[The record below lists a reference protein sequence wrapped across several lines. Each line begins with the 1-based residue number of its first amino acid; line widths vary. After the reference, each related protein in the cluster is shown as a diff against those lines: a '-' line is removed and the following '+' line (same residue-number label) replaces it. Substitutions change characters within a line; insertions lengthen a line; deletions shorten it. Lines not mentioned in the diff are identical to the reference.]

1 MHNVA
6 KWQNNYKTNH
16 MENII
21 GIDLGGT
28 SIKGGRIEDGRIVK
42 QTQADTQAV
51 LGGDVTLNIL
61 KGVISDLITD
71 STKAIGIGVP
81 SVVDRKQ
88 GIVYNVQNISG
99 WDEVHLK
106 SILEEEFKIPVH
118 IDNDANC
125 FAYGERIFGKGKD
138 ILNFVGITLGTGV
151 GAGIIQ
157 DGRLLN
163 DANCGSG
170 EFGEIPYEGMKLED
184 FCGSRFFIDE
194 TGADGFSTSLK
205 ARSGEDDAIRKFEE
219 YGKHL
224 AHLIKIIVLVLDPE
238 AVIFGGSISQS
249 FDLFQKT
256 ISENLQDFP
265 YPKSIEK
272 LQIMVSEQKDC
283 GILGAGSL
291 CIDY

>member
-1 MHNVA
+1 
-6 KWQNNYKTNH
+6 

-28 SIKGGRIEDGRIVK
+28 SIKGGRIENGRIVK
-42 QTQADTQAV
+42 QSQADTLAAQGAE
-51 LGGDVTLNIL
+51 VTLNVL
-61 KGVISDLITD
+61 KDVISELITD

-125 FAYGERIFGKGKD
+125 FAYGERIFGKGRD
-138 ILNFVGITLGTGV
+138 ILNFIGITLGTGL

-157 DGRLLN
+157 NGRLLS

-170 EFGEIPYEGMKLED
+170 EFGEIPYQGMKLED

-194 TGADGFSTSLK
+194 YGADGFSTSLK
-205 ARSGEDDAIRKFEE
+205 ARSGDSDAIKKFEE

-224 AHLIKIIVLVLDPE
+224 AYLIKIIVLVLDPE
-238 AVIFGGSISQS
+238 AVIIGGSISQS
-249 FDLFQKT
+249 FDLFEKA
-256 ISENLQDFP
+256 IKENLGDFP

-272 LQIMVSEQKDC
+272 LKIIVSEQKDC

-291 CIDY
+291 CVDNTQKTL

>member
-1 MHNVA
+1 
-6 KWQNNYKTNH
+6 

-51 LGGDVTLNIL
+51 LGCDVTLNIL

-194 TGADGFSTSLK
+194 TGADGFNTSLK

-291 CIDY
+291 CIDYNQNTL

>member
-1 MHNVA
+1 
-6 KWQNNYKTNH
+6 

-28 SIKGGRIEDGRIVK
+28 SIKGGRIENGRIVK
-42 QTQADTQAV
+42 QTQADTQAA
-51 LGGDVTLNIL
+51 LGGDVTLNVL
-61 KGVISDLITD
+61 KDVISDLITD

-81 SVVDRKQ
+81 SVVDRKL

-106 SILEEEFKIPVH
+106 SVLEDYFKIPVH

-125 FAYGERIFGKGKD
+125 FAYGERIFGKGQD

-157 DGRLLN
+157 NGRLLS

-170 EFGEIPYEGMKLED
+170 EFGEIPYQGMKLED
-184 FCGSRFFIDE
+184 FCGSRFFIDGS
-194 TGADGFSTSLK
+194 GADGFTTSLK
-205 ARSGEDDAIRKFEE
+205 ARDGEEAATKKFED

-224 AHLIKIIVLVLDPE
+224 AYLIKIIVLVLDPE

-249 FDLFQKT
+249 FDLFEKT
-256 ISENLQDFP
+256 IKESLKDFP

-272 LQIMVSEQKDC
+272 LKIMVSEQKDC

-291 CIDY
+291 CIDNISKTL

>member
-1 MHNVA
+1 
-6 KWQNNYKTNH
+6 

-28 SIKGGRIEDGRIVK
+28 SIKGGRIENGRIVK
-42 QTQADTQAV
+42 QSQADTQAV
-51 LGGDVTLNIL
+51 QGADVTLNVL
-61 KGVISDLITD
+61 KGVISELITD

-106 SILEEEFKIPVH
+106 SILEKEFKIPVH

-125 FAYGERIFGKGKD
+125 FAYGERIFGKGRD
-138 ILNFVGITLGTGV
+138 ILNFIGITLGTGL

-157 DGRLLN
+157 NGRLLC

-170 EFGEIPYEGMKLED
+170 EFGEIPYQGMKLED

-194 TGADGFSTSLK
+194 NGADGFSTSLK
-205 ARSGEDDAIRKFEE
+205 ARNGEQDAIKKFEE

-224 AHLIKIIVLVLDPE
+224 AYLIKIIVLVLDPE
-238 AVIFGGSISQS
+238 AIIFGGSISQS
-249 FDLFQKT
+249 FDLFEKT
-256 ISENLQDFP
+256 IKDNLGDFP
-265 YPKSIEK
+265 YPKSIENLK
-272 LQIMVSEQKDC
+272 IMVSEQKDC

-291 CIDY
+291 CIDNTQTTL

>member
-1 MHNVA
+1 
-6 KWQNNYKTNH
+6 

-28 SIKGGRIEDGRIVK
+28 SIKGGRIENGRIVK
-42 QTQADTQAV
+42 QSQADTLAAQGAE
-51 LGGDVTLNIL
+51 VTLNVL
-61 KGVISDLITD
+61 KDVISELITD

-106 SILEEEFKIPVH
+106 SILEEEFKVPVH

-125 FAYGERIFGKGKD
+125 FAYGERIFGKGRD
-138 ILNFVGITLGTGV
+138 ILNFIGITLGTGL

-157 DGRLLN
+157 NGRLLS

-170 EFGEIPYEGMKLED
+170 EFGEIPYLGMKLED

-194 TGADGFSTSLK
+194 YGADGFSTSLK
-205 ARSGEDDAIRKFEE
+205 ARSGDSDAIKKFEE

-224 AHLIKIIVLVLDPE
+224 AYLIKIIVLVLDPE
-238 AVIFGGSISQS
+238 AVIIGGSISQS
-249 FDLFQKT
+249 FDLFEKA
-256 ISENLQDFP
+256 IKENLGDFP

-272 LQIMVSEQKDC
+272 LKIIVSEQKDC

-291 CIDY
+291 CVDNTQKTL

>member
-1 MHNVA
+1 
-6 KWQNNYKTNH
+6 

-28 SIKGGRIEDGRIVK
+28 SIKGGRIENGRIVK
-42 QTQADTQAV
+42 QSQADTLAAQGAE
-51 LGGDVTLNIL
+51 VTLNVL
-61 KGVISDLITD
+61 KGVISELITD

-125 FAYGERIFGKGKD
+125 FAYGERIFGKGRD
-138 ILNFVGITLGTGV
+138 ILNFIGITLGTGL

-157 DGRLLN
+157 NGRLLS

-170 EFGEIPYEGMKLED
+170 EFGEIPYLGMKLED

-194 TGADGFSTSLK
+194 YGADGFSTSLK
-205 ARSGEDDAIRKFEE
+205 ARSGDSDAIKKFEE

-224 AHLIKIIVLVLDPE
+224 AYLIKIIVLVLDPE
-238 AVIFGGSISQS
+238 AVIIGGSISQS
-249 FDLFQKT
+249 FDLFEKA
-256 ISENLQDFP
+256 IKENLGDFP

-272 LQIMVSEQKDC
+272 LKIIVSEQKHC

-291 CIDY
+291 CVDNTQKTL

>member
-1 MHNVA
+1 
-6 KWQNNYKTNH
+6 

-28 SIKGGRIEDGRIVK
+28 SIKGGRIENGRIVK
-42 QTQADTQAV
+42 QIQADTQAA
-51 LGGDVTLNIL
+51 LGGDVTLNVL
-61 KGVISDLITD
+61 KDVISELITD
-71 STKAIGIGVP
+71 SSKAIGIGVP

-106 SILEEEFKIPVH
+106 SILETEFNIPVH
-118 IDNDANC
+118 VDNDANC
-125 FAYGERIFGKGKD
+125 FAYGERIFGKGEN

-157 DGRLLN
+157 NGRLLS

-170 EFGEIPYEGMKLED
+170 EFGEIPYQGMKLED

-205 ARSGEDDAIRKFEE
+205 ARNGEESAVKKFEE

-249 FDLFQKT
+249 FDLFENT
-256 ISENLQDFP
+256 IWENLKDFP

-272 LQIMVSEQKDC
+272 LKILVSEQKDC

-291 CIDY
+291 CIDNTQKTL

>member
-1 MHNVA
+1 
-6 KWQNNYKTNH
+6 

-28 SIKGGRIEDGRIVK
+28 SIKGGRIENGRIVK
-42 QTQADTQAV
+42 QSQADTLAAQGAE
-51 LGGDVTLNIL
+51 VTLNVL
-61 KGVISDLITD
+61 KDVISELITD

-125 FAYGERIFGKGKD
+125 FAYGERIFGKGRD
-138 ILNFVGITLGTGV
+138 ILNFIGITLGTGL

-157 DGRLLN
+157 NGRLLS

-170 EFGEIPYEGMKLED
+170 EFGEIPYLGMKLED

-194 TGADGFSTSLK
+194 YGADGFSTSLK
-205 ARSGEDDAIRKFEE
+205 ARSGDSDAIKKFEE

-224 AHLIKIIVLVLDPE
+224 AYLIKIIVLVLDPE
-238 AVIFGGSISQS
+238 AVIIGGSISQS
-249 FDLFQKT
+249 FDLFEKA
-256 ISENLQDFP
+256 IKENLGDFP

-272 LQIMVSEQKDC
+272 LKIIVSEQKYC

-291 CIDY
+291 CVDNTQKTL